1 MSATA
6 NTAEGLVPE
15 VKSAPTTSN
24 SLWKDAWTR
33 LFNNKIAV
41 ISLITILVYSLI
53 AILAA
58 LGVIGHG
65 YDIHDSTKAFLGPS
79 LEHWAGTDFFGRDV
93 WGRGLH
99 ATKTA
104 LTVGL
109 FSSAIALVIGVT
121 LGALA
126 GYFGGWVDDIIIWL
140 YTTLDS
146 IPYILL
152 MAAFQIALGQGLSN
166 LFIALGLTTWV
177 TLCRLIRGEFLKQK
191 EKEYVEAAR
200 SLGASHSRRIFLHIL
215 PNVMHLGLIQ
225 FGLIFVT
232 AIKAEVILSFL
243 GLGVEVGTP
252 SWGIMITDSKQEITQ
267 GHWQNLT
274 TATIMMFGLI
284 LAVNLFNDALRDALD
299 PKLKNK

>member
-1 MSATA
+1 MSTLVTPAL
-6 NTAEGLVPE
+6 NTVRDEPAVA
-15 VKSAPTTSN
+15 STSN
-24 SLWKDAWTR
+24 SLWKDALRR
-33 LFNNKIAV
+33 LMANKVAIF
-41 ISLITILVYSLI
+41 SLATILVYVLI
-53 AILAA
+53 AILTS
-58 LGVIGHG
+58 LGWIGQG
-65 YDIHDSTKAFLGPS
+65 YDVYDSTKAYLGPS

-93 WGRGLH
+93 WGRSLH

-109 FSSAIALVIGVT
+109 FSSGIALFIGVT

-126 GYFGGWVDDIIIWL
+126 GYFGGIIDDIVIWL

-177 TLCRLIRGEFLKQK
+177 TLCRLIRAEFLKQK

-200 SLGASHSRRIFLHIL
+200 SLGAGHARRIFLHIL

-232 AIKAEVILSFL
+232 AIKAEVVLSFL

-274 TATIMMFGLI
+274 SATLFMFGLI
-284 LAVNLFNDALRDALD
+284 IAVNLFNDALRDALD

>member
-1 MSATA
+1 MSVAASTATRPSPA
-6 NTAEGLVPE
+6 VVETS
-15 VKSAPTTSN
+15 KSPN
-24 SLWKDAWTR
+24 SLWRDAYR
-33 LFNNKIAV
+33 RIAGNKVAI
-41 ISLITILVYSLI
+41 ISLITILVYALI
-53 AILAA
+53 AILAS
-58 LGVIGHG
+58 LNLIGQG
-65 YDIHDSTKAFLGPS
+65 YDVYDSTKGYLGPS
-79 LEHWAGTDFFGRDV
+79 LEHWFGTDFFGRDV
-93 WGRGLH
+93 LGRTLH

-109 FSSAIALVIGVT
+109 FSSSIALAVGVT

-126 GYFGGWVDDIIIWL
+126 GYFGGWIDDIIIWL

-177 TLCRLIRGEFLKQK
+177 TLCRLIRAEFLKQK
-191 EKEYVEAAR
+191 EREYVEAAR
-200 SLGASHSRRIFLHIL
+200 SLGASHARRIFLHIL
-215 PNVMHLGLIQ
+215 PNVMHLALIQ

-232 AIKAEVILSFL
+232 AIKAEVVLSFL

-274 TATIMMFGLI
+274 AATLFMFGLI

>member
-1 MSATA
+1 MSAV
-6 NTAEGLVPE
+6 VPALDAPSE
-15 VKSAPTTSN
+15 VAASTTSN
-24 SLWKDAWTR
+24 SLWKDAFRR
-33 LFNNKIAV
+33 LKSNKVAMF
-41 ISLITILVYSLI
+41 SLATILVYILTAVLTSLG
-53 AILAA
+53 LV
-58 LGVIGHG
+58 GQG
-65 YDIHDSTKAFLGPS
+65 YDVYDSTKAYLGPS

-93 WGRGLH
+93 WGRTLH

-109 FSSAIALVIGVT
+109 FSSSIALFIGVT

-126 GYFGGWVDDIIIWL
+126 GYFGGIIDDIVIWL

-177 TLCRLIRGEFLKQK
+177 TLCRLIRAEFLKQK

-200 SLGASHSRRIFLHIL
+200 SLGAGHMRRIFLHIL

-232 AIKAEVILSFL
+232 AIKAEVVLSFL

-274 TATIMMFGLI
+274 AATLFMFGLI
-284 LAVNLFNDALRDALD
+284 LAVNLFNDALRDSLD